1 MAGAV
6 TTGIGGNPALGT
18 KIKNLLKIPM
28 SSRRGI
34 KPTNLSP
41 LQKLFRGG
49 ASFAGFSA
57 LGEVIQSLRGGGK
70 DKDQI
75 NKDKPTKD
83 GALAFLGGKKT
94 GDPEPDIQYSPV
106 EVLDNISQSLLPNE
120 TIIPEIDTT
129 PVMATGMDGI
139 IAELAKINFN
149 LAAIRDAM
157 VQSALIESQ
166 YRQELINDLEDALAR
181 KGKERSLERTK
192 KKKKNILRSQIE
204 PVTRKIGTTA
214 AAIAKATA
222 LGAVMEI
229 IALLSNTDS
238 SGEPQWQQNVGA
250 IADSTVGWWAGYKIG
265 LVTGSPFLAIPPPY
279 GPAMQQIVG
288 MIGGVAGLMGA
299 NKLGIFE
306 TFVPQIIPNKKTDD
320 NQTVSKENNNLKGV
334 SDTTNS
340 NVMGNQS
347 NVGTTVPFDISG
359 IRTTFPVGSSD
370 NSTTII
376 DLRTA
381 KNLVGGDTQTVV
393 GVNDATKIVAELP
406 RITHSGYEALAKGDS
421 IT

>member
-1 MAGAV
+1 M
-6 TTGIGGNPALGT
+6 
-18 KIKNLLKIPM
+18 
-28 SSRRGI
+28 GI
-34 KPTNLSP
+34 KLKLPKINWPKLFNRGANTAPAINNTKKLNAA
-41 LQKLFRGG
+41 QKLFRGG
-49 ASFAGFSA
+49 ASFAGFTA
-57 LGEVIQSLRGGGK
+57 LGEGIQRLLGGGK

-181 KGKERSLERTK
+181 RGKERSLERTN

-214 AAIAKATA
+214 AAIAEATA

-238 SGEPQWQQNVGA
+238 SGEPQWQQDVGA

-370 NSTTII
+370 NSTTVI

-381 KNLVGGDTQTVV
+381 KSLVDGDTPTMT
-393 GVNDATKIVAELP
+393 GVNESTKIVAELP
-406 RITHSGYEALAKGDS
+406 RITHSGYERLAKGDS
-421 IT
+421 IA

>member
-1 MAGAV
+1 MGFWQNLFKKTPAIKSIKTGAK
-6 TTGIGGNPALGT
+6 NT
-18 KIKNLLKIPM
+18 KKLNAA
-28 SSRRGI
+28 
-34 KPTNLSP
+34 
-41 LQKLFRGG
+41 QKLLRSG

-57 LGEVIQSLRGGGK
+57 LGEGIQKLLGGGE

-181 KGKERSLERTK
+181 RGKERSLERTK

-214 AAIAKATA
+214 SAIAKATA
-222 LGAVMEI
+222 LGVVMET
-229 IALLSNTDS
+229 IAMLSNIDS
-238 SGEPQWQQNVGA
+238 SDEPEWQKA
-250 IADSTVGWWAGYKIG
+250 IGSTVDGIAGY
-265 LVTGSPFLAIPPPY
+265 LIPPAAFAVFGLTP
-279 GPAMQQIVG
+279 PDWVVG
-288 MIGGVAGLMGA
+288 LTSLAGSTLLY
-299 NKLGIFE
+299 NLGFGKKVIPE
-306 TFVPQIIPNKKTDD
+306 LIPNENPWDKNKSTD
-320 NQTVSKENNNLKGV
+320 QSSIQNNTNTNL
-334 SDTTNS
+334 
-340 NVMGNQS
+340 NVDKSASLNNTQKI
-347 NVGTTVPFDISG
+347 NNIVPFDFSP
-359 IRTTFPVGSSD
+359 IRTASSVGTSD

-381 KNLVGGDTQTVV
+381 KNLVGGDTSTIT
-393 GVNDATKIVAELP
+393 GVTDATKIVAELP

>member
-1 MAGAV
+1 MGFLQRLSKFFN
-6 TTGIGGNPALGT
+6 IGT
-18 KIKNLLKIPM
+18 KKAAAINKTKKLNAA
-28 SSRRGI
+28 
-34 KPTNLSP
+34 
-41 LQKLFRGG
+41 QKLLRSG

-57 LGEVIQSLRGGGK
+57 LGEGIQKLLGGGEDTEGK
-70 DKDQI
+70 GKG
-75 NKDKPTKD
+75 TKD

-181 KGKERSLERTK
+181 RGKERSLERTN
-192 KKKKNILRSQIE
+192 KKKKNILRSKIE

-214 AAIAKATA
+214 AAIAEATA
-222 LGAVMEI
+222 LGTVMEI

-381 KNLVGGDTQTVV
+381 KNLVGGDTQTGV
-393 GVNDATKIVAELP
+393 GVNDATKIVAEPP
-406 RITHSGYEALAKGDS
+406 RVVHSGYERLAKGDT
-421 IT
+421 IGW

>member
-1 MAGAV
+1 MGIKFPKINWPKLFNRGAN
-6 TTGIGGNPALGT
+6 TAPA
-18 KIKNLLKIPM
+18 IKNTKKL
-28 SSRRGI
+28 
-34 KPTNLSP
+34 NAV
-41 LQKLFRGG
+41 QKLLRGG
-49 ASFAGFSA
+49 TSFAGFSA
-57 LGEVIQSLRGGGK
+57 LGEGIQRLLGGGK

-181 KGKERSLERTK
+181 RGKERSLERTK

-214 AAIAKATA
+214 SAIAKATA
-222 LGAVMEI
+222 LGVLMET
-229 IALLSNTDS
+229 IAMISNIDS
-238 SGEPQWQQNVGA
+238 SDEPEWQKA
-250 IADSTVGWWAGYKIG
+250 IGSSVDSIAGYLIPPAAFAAFG
-265 LVTGSPFLAIPPPY
+265 LTPPGWVVAVTGLAGSTLLYNLGFGKKLIPE
-279 GPAMQQIVG
+279 
-288 MIGGVAGLMGA
+288 L
-299 NKLGIFE
+299 
-306 TFVPQIIPNKKTDD
+306 IPNENPWDKNKSTD
-320 NQTVSKENNNLKGV
+320 QSSIQNN
-334 SDTTNS
+334 TNT
-340 NVMGNQS
+340 NV
-347 NVGTTVPFDISG
+347 NVDKSINTASLNNTQKINNIVPFDFSP
-359 IRTTFPVGSSD
+359 IRTASSVGTSD
-370 NSTTII
+370 NSTTVI

-381 KNLVGGDTQTVV
+381 KNLVGGDTPTIT
-393 GVNDATKIVAELP
+393 GVNESTKIVAELP